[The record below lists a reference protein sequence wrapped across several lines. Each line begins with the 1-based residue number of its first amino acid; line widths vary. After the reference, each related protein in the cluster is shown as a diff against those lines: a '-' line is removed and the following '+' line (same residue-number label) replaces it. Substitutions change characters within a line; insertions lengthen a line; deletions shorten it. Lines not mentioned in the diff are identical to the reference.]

1 MEFIYE
7 KSRIF
12 MKDAD
17 GTVIAEITFPIT
29 DGVATIDHTFVD
41 GSLRGQGVAGKLVT
55 ATANAI
61 RACGLKAMP
70 TCSYAAKWFADRP
83 EQQDILI

>member
-7 KSRIF
+7 KGRIY
-12 MKDAD
+12 MTNAD
-17 GTVIAEITFPIT
+17 GAVIAEITFPIA

-55 ATANAI
+55 AAANAI
-61 RACGLKAMP
+61 RACGLKARP

-83 EQQDILI
+83 DQQDLLT

>member
-7 KSRIF
+7 KGRIY
-12 MKDAD
+12 MTNAD
-17 GTVIAEITFPIT
+17 GAVIAEITFPIA

-55 ATANAI
+55 AAANASRI
-61 RACGLKAMP
+61 
-70 TCSYAAKWFADRP
+70 CSHDTFLTDRHPAAAGCLLFA
-83 EQQDILI
+83 LFLF